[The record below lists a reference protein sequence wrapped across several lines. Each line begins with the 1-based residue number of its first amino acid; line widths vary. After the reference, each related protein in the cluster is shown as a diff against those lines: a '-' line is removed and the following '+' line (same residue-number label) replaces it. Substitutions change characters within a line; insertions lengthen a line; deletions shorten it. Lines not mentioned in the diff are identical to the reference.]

1 MAQLVWGWDAK
12 REEDAGLRCGAVVWG
27 REAKRDRSV
36 TATTRNCSALPLGG
50 EQRGGRRGYQMSKA
64 PKEEAERQID
74 FWLNLMGSWYVEDV
88 ANASVQT
95 QARRISL
102 PVPGLPGTQQQDG
115 SIMQSPAHVHSHLN
129 LHPNT
134 LTNKRR

>member
-1 MAQLVWGWDAK
+1 
-12 REEDAGLRCGAVVWG
+12 
-27 REAKRDRSV
+27 
-36 TATTRNCSALPLGG
+36 
-50 EQRGGRRGYQMSKA
+50 MSKA